1 MRRPDVTSIPC
12 NIRIRAMHIL
22 TTSSQENG
30 FNRWSDAQRP
40 GNDDPGGATPFAVT
54 EPPTDDREAVEEP
67 PERE

>member
-1 MRRPDVTSIPC
+1 
-12 NIRIRAMHIL
+12 MHISL
-22 TTSSQENG
+22 TSSQENG
-30 FNRWSDAQRP
+30 FKGWSDAQRP

>member
-1 MRRPDVTSIPC
+1 
-12 NIRIRAMHIL
+12 MHIL

-40 GNDDPGGATPFAVT
+40 GNDDDNPGGVTPFAVT
-54 EPPTDDREAVEEP
+54 EPPTDHREAVEEP